1 MKASGVEVGPEP
13 GRTSGE
19 LTLPGG
25 EKEVIIT
32 PKRMMGRWRGY
43 ATGANGGG
51 YTVPR
56 GGE

>member
-1 MKASGVEVGPEP
+1 MYAHSRNEL
-13 GRTSGE
+13 GE

-32 PKRMMGRWRGY
+32 PKWRVGRWRGY

-51 YTVPR
+51 EGVIY
-56 GGE
+56 GSAEGE